1 MTKAQQP
8 EVRKVKEFVRCELTE
23 QELLE
28 CSKES
33 ARAYSSKARIE
44 SDLDGIKKRFKADLE
59 KQENIIKNKSELI
72 NCGYEYR
79 NIDCALTFDWA
90 KGIKTL
96 TRLDTG
102 EVMKEMTIETHER
115 QQKIKAVK

>member
-8 EVRKVKEFVRCELTE
+8 EARKVKEFVRCELSE
-23 QELLE
+23 PELLE

-33 ARAYSSKARIE
+33 ARAYSSKARLE
-44 SDLDGIKKRFKADLE
+44 ADLEGIKKRFKADVE

-79 NIDCALTFDWA
+79 DTDCTLTFDWA
-90 KGIKTL
+90 EGIKTL

-102 EVMKEMTIETHER
+102 EVLREIPIETHER
-115 QQKIKAVK
+115 QKEIKAVK

>member
-1 MTKAQQP
+1 MTKAQKD

-44 SDLDGIKKRFKADLE
+44 SDLEGIKKRFKADLE

-79 NIDCALTFDWA
+79 DIVCTLTYDWA

-96 TRLDTG
+96 ARLDTG
-102 EVMKEMTIETHER
+102 EVVKETPIETFER
-115 QQKIKAVK
+115 QKTIKAVK